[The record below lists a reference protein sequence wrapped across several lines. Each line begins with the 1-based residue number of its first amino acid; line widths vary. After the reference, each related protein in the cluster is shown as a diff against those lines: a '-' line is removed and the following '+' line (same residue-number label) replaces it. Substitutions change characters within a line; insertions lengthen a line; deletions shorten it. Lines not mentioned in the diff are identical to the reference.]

1 MLLRYGFLL
10 ILWKSKMCSIE
21 VPETGE
27 LPHSPLASQCRI
39 SLPWYL
45 VHVLDRWWCVYLW
58 FLSILSYTESLFRLK
73 NIYKSILYLN
83 PVHYLLLC
91 LSRLLVVCYK
101 FQCFNIL
108 CKAVFVKKK
117 RICWMTTCIL
127 RKCIRCSWEWMCVS
141 TERFHHH
148 HRFKVIFHSP

>member
-117 RICWMTTCIL
+117 KNMLNDNMYFAQVYKMFL
-127 RKCIRCSWEWMCVS
+127 RMNVCKYRKI
-141 TERFHHH
+141 
-148 HRFKVIFHSP
+148 SPSS